1 MTPTP
6 PLPTPP
12 TLAKPLASADNAIEF
27 TAVIDQ
33 SPPPMTPLWI
43 RNLGRPPERSGGVI
57 YSPPRQ
63 GRGPSREPSRHS
75 ATRLTRS
82 GFTASE
88 SFSLE
93 HSLDNE
99 YDFVAT

>member
-1 MTPTP
+1 MMTPTP
-6 PLPTPP
+6 LLHHQTPRFCGRA
-12 TLAKPLASADNAIEF
+12 LEF

-63 GRGPSREPSRHS
+63 ARGPSREPSRHS
-75 ATRLTRS
+75 ATQLTCS
-82 GFTASE
+82 GVTDSE

-93 HSLDNE
+93 HSLDIE
-99 YDFVAT
+99 YDFIAT